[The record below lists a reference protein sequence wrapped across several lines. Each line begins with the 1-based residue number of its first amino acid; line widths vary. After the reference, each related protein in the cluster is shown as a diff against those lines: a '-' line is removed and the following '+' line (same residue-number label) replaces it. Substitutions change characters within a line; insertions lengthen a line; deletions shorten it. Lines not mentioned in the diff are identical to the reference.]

1 MGLIQDDAA
10 DLFTTVWTKE
20 AFGYHASI
28 RVTTSA
34 GWGIDKK
41 TKILSN
47 AINGLLFRRLLSN
60 DTLLQTRCAFDP
72 KPGDT
77 IVSPC
82 GPDSLTFDG

>member
-47 AINGLLFRRLLSN
+47 AINGLLFRRLQSIFHTILSFRPGVC
-60 DTLLQTRCAFDP
+60 LTRNQV
-72 KPGDT
+72 
-77 IVSPC
+77 IQ
-82 GPDSLTFDG
+82 